1 MHPTSISP
9 SDCVTIF
16 NDIAM
21 KQNVSILLLLPLLA
35 LFAACNDSFLEENRK
50 LPESYLLD
58 GSLYVQPTP
67 QFTKV
72 TLTLANL
79 HNTSYKVVQYPR
91 ILHFASLHGEI
102 DESGNLTFEIKV
114 DPFESTISLE
124 PLDLGTIILNINGF
138 GMLSIPVVHHNPGI
152 PEAAVAPQQVDLD
165 SVSLEKE
172 FTLTNWAEGYLF
184 YRLVAKPEWIRLKEQ
199 SVYEDSFE
207 VDSIRMLHPQNQT
220 TFAIIPDREQLTAG
234 PHEGEIILETNDPE
248 NPFLKISVSLVVRSF
263 KNPDSMI
270 PLEGKVI
277 DAEFDKQTNT
287 VLLITQNPA
296 RLIAYQPEGN
306 KKREI
311 LLERNPYS
319 LQLSA
324 DHRLILVGMNDRIE
338 SFDRSTLQRQERFTT
353 GFIVTDIADGENGRY
368 YLSDTNR
375 ALFSVNRETKELTN
389 HSAAPWENRMEGNVL
404 LKLKGKPMLL
414 LSRSDISPNGVY
426 LVDIADPE
434 EVKLLRYWHTGFGPR
449 YWTSEDQQML
459 FSTNDGKVYH
469 TPDATTGEQIREA
482 GRFIP
487 FDSGVENFY
496 YFSSFDHN
504 AEKKVIW
511 GAYQSM
517 YWLPRNIVVQFDD
530 QYYKRLRTLHLNDYV
545 FTVGGKADYYKTM
558 AHYLFTSRSG
568 DQLLLVKN
576 IDSNALEANAWH
588 LELVNI
594 TNE

>member
-1 MHPTSISP
+1 
-9 SDCVTIF
+9 
-16 NDIAM
+16 M
-21 KQNVSILLLLPLLA
+21 KQTISILLLLSLLA
-35 LFAACNDSFLEENRK
+35 SFTACDDSFLEENRK
-50 LPESYLLD
+50 RPESYLLD
-58 GSLYVQPTP
+58 GSLYVEPTP

-72 TLTLANL
+72 TLTLDNL
-79 HNTSYKVVQYPR
+79 HDSQYKVVQYPR

-102 DESGNLTFEIKV
+102 DGSGNLTLEIKV
-114 DPFESTISLE
+114 DPFESPINLE
-124 PLDLGTIILNINGF
+124 PLDMGNIILNINDF
-138 GMLSIPVVHHNPGI
+138 GMLSIPVVHYNPGI
-152 PEAAVAPQQVDLD
+152 PGAAVAPQQVDLD
-165 SVSLEKE
+165 SVTLEKE

-184 YRLVAKPEWIRLKEQ
+184 YRLVAKPAWIRLKEQ

-220 TFAIIPDREQLTAG
+220 TFIIIPDREQLPPG
-234 PHEGEIILETNDPE
+234 QHEGEIILETNDPE
-248 NPFLKISVSLVVRSF
+248 NPRLKIPVRLVVRSF
-263 KNPDSMI
+263 KNPDTMI

-287 VLLITQNPA
+287 ALLITQNPA
-296 RLIAYQPEGN
+296 RLIAYQSEGN

-311 LLERNPYS
+311 VLERNPYS

-324 DHRLILVGMNDRIE
+324 DHRLVLVGMNDRVE
-338 SFDRSTLQRQERFTT
+338 SFERSTLQRQESFTT

-375 ALFSVNRETKELTN
+375 ELFSVNRETAELIN
-389 HSAAPWENRMEGNVL
+389 HSAGPWENRMEGNVL

-426 LVDIADPE
+426 LVDIADPA
-434 EVKLLRYWHTGFGPR
+434 EVKLLQYWHTGLGPR

-482 GRFIP
+482 GKFIP

-504 AEKKVIW
+504 AEKGVIW
-511 GAYQSM
+511 GAYQSIP
-517 YWLPRNIVVQFDD
+517 WLPRNIVVQFND
-530 QYYKRLRTLHLNDYV
+530 QYYNRLRTLNLNDYV
-545 FTVGGKADYYKTM
+545 FSVDGKADYYKTM

-576 IDSNALEANAWH
+576 IDSNAPGTNAWH

-594 TNE
+594 TNQ